1 MKLTNQ
7 QIYNHAQNINR
18 VFTDMKV
25 YLPVKVNFFLQKN
38 SQLLL
43 KLAQEIEEARLE
55 IFKQYGELNADKTQ
69 YVIPPEKISIASQEI
84 EDLFSIEQEV
94 DIVKFSIEK
103 FSDNIEL
110 SLEQMN
116 AIMFMIEEA

>member
-43 KLAQEIEEARLE
+43 KLAQEIEEARLS
-55 IFKQYGELNADKTQ
+55 IFQTYGDLTEDKTQ
-69 YVIPPEKISIASQEI
+69 YIIPSEKIPAASQEI

-94 DIVKFSIEK
+94 DIVKFSIES
-103 FSDNIEL
+103 FNNIEL

>member
-7 QIYNHAQNINR
+7 QIYTYAQNINR
-18 VFTDMKV
+18 VFTDMTK
-25 YLPVKVNFFLQKN
+25 YLPVKVNFFIQKN
-38 SQLLL
+38 SQLLI
-43 KLAQEIEEARLE
+43 KLAQEIEEARLA

-84 EDLFSIEQEV
+84 EDLFSIEQDV
-94 DIVKFSIEK
+94 NIIKFSIEK
-103 FSDNIEL
+103 FNDDIEL

>member
-43 KLAQEIEEARLE
+43 KLAQEIEEARLS
-55 IFKQYGELNADKTQ
+55 IFQTYGDLTEDKTQ
-69 YVIPPEKISIASQEI
+69 YVIPSEKIPVASQEI

-94 DIVKFSIEK
+94 DIVKFSIES
-103 FSDNIEL
+103 FNNIEL

>member
-7 QIYNHAQNINR
+7 QIYTYAQNINR

-38 SQLLL
+38 SQLLI
-43 KLAQEIEEARLE
+43 KLAQEIEEARLA

-69 YVIPPEKISIASQEI
+69 YVSPPAIISIS
-84 EDLFSIEQEV
+84 
-94 DIVKFSIEK
+94 K
-103 FSDNIEL
+103 
-110 SLEQMN
+110 
-116 AIMFMIEEA
+116 